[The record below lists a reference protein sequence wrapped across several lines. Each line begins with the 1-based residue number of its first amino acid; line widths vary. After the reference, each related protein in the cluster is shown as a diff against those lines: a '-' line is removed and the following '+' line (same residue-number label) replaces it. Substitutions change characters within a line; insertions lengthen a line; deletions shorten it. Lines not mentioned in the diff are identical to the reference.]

1 MSSSSNS
8 GVGSEDSSEKVKKL
22 KKGKKNDLNPKAS
35 EEEGIGSEKVEKTGS
50 SSSSGGLEK
59 VSSEVPLNVKS
70 FRFSI
75 VDFLGKPRWV
85 LTDRKKFHLELLA
98 LFREI
103 KGKSLDDI
111 VNRYPEI
118 EPAMVR
124 QCQKIWPMSL
134 DDLQKS
140 YKVRQ
145 QSLGC
150 WSKMGDGGFIL
161 LPSSEFREVDTID
174 LDEIEKRLLSQVIWP
189 ELSAS
194 YQINSAEVF
203 SIASELLISFAGIE
217 AILLKQDRD
226 MEKGSLIFR
235 RLMKPIQFLPQIEN
249 IPILLGRAM
258 LARSQLIEALEGLQA
273 ICKCELESPVYQNEF
288 KLSLSR
294 RFLETFEKAKL
305 VENFLKIQNLTP
317 EFYEQISF
325 RKMLLSSEPFD
336 VIPIIEKL
344 EEEYDMTI
352 DIISHGEGQDEQTD
366 EKIVLPSE
374 KGYNFSTVLE
384 GGGAGKS
391 RPDKIHPGFRVTGNR
406 KVLV

>member
-8 GVGSEDSSEKVKKL
+8 NVGSENSSEKVKKS
-22 KKGKKNDLNPKAS
+22 KKGKKDNDSIPKAS

-50 SSSSGGLEK
+50 SSSSGGAEK
-59 VSSEVPLNVKS
+59 VSSEVSLNIKS
-70 FRFSI
+70 FRFCI

-103 KGKSLDDI
+103 KENSLKDI
-111 VNRYPEI
+111 VERYPEI

-124 QCQKIWPMSL
+124 QAQKIWPTSL

-161 LPSSEFREVDTID
+161 LPSSEFRETDTID
-174 LDEIEKRLLSQVIWP
+174 LDDIEKRLLAQVIWP

-217 AILLKQDRD
+217 AILLRQDRD

-235 RLMKPIQFLPQIEN
+235 RLMKTIQFLPQIEN

-288 KLSLSR
+288 KSSLSR

-305 VENFLKIQNLTP
+305 VENFLKSQNLTP
-317 EFYEQISF
+317 DYYEQISF
-325 RKMLLSSEPFD
+325 RKMLFSSEPFD

-352 DIISHGEGQDEQTD
+352 DKRNTTQD
-366 EKIVLPSE
+366 SA
-374 KGYNFSTVLE
+374 
-384 GGGAGKS
+384 GG
-391 RPDKIHPGFRVTGNR
+391 F
-406 KVLV
+406 